1 MHLNNDG
8 VIEQDYFSNSNE
20 WVNIISVQRLKKNFK
35 NEEIDKE
42 LEVRIKKIHNQ
53 FIKYSQQ
60 KLRIDVPKFAQED
73 LLKYQLEYFTKIFSL
88 LKCFS
93 KNKFLK
99 RVKKNIFGLSK
110 N

>member
-1 MHLNNDG
+1 MEN
-8 VIEQDYFSNSNE
+8 
-20 WVNIISVQRLKKNFK
+20 
-35 NEEIDKE
+35 
-42 LEVRIKKIHNQ
+42 KKIHNQ

-93 KNKFLK
+93 KISSLK
-99 RVKKNIFGLSK
+99 ELKKYIWTIQKLISEH
-110 N
+110 